1 MPLGKGKFWTYN
13 YNARLRTGVEKLAVT
28 GPTAISGHQGFI
40 LEGPMGRCAMAWKGV
55 DLVASELAG
64 VWYDPPLLLIRDGVR
79 DGKGELSGKAIIA
92 GQSFRYQGTWTQE
105 PIKHQL
111 GTRKLSAIKVEREL
125 TFDAN
130 TLKTTTVF
138 VPGIGIVRQEEKWN
152 GEFRA
157 LLNYVTGP

>member
-1 MPLGKGKFWTYN
+1 
-13 YNARLRTGVEKLAVT
+13 
-28 GPTAISGHQGFI
+28 
-40 LEGPMGRCAMAWKGV
+40 
-55 DLVASELAG
+55 
-64 VWYDPPLLLIRDGVR
+64 
-79 DGKGELSGKAIIA
+79 
-92 GQSFRYQGTWTQE
+92 
-105 PIKHQL
+105 
-111 GTRKLSAIKVEREL
+111 LSAIKVEREL